1 MGVDS
6 VVDCAC
12 SLCDIQG
19 STILVVRLEVA
30 GVFGVMLGLGAV
42 WFCMLLRL
50 KYHEG
55 AVKVIGDIFGVVSM
69 RTSNS

>member
-12 SLCDIQG
+12 SLNDTQG

-30 GVFGVMLGLGAV
+30 GVFEVMLGFGTV

-69 RTSNS
+69 RTLNS

>member
-55 AVKVIGDIFGVVSM
+55 AVKVIGDVFGVVSM